1 MENSENWLLV
11 PQLSPIFTVLD
22 LIPKY
27 QNARKRFIFESPP
40 NKKMYTEHP
49 GAPFQARRSHR
60 GHHLLKT
67 PVSTA
72 VQPAV
77 LPQYSGDRYLNDPFE
92 PGVFCRAPLHPPEA
106 LGLPWHIWE
115 LNLARLKNSVIEK
128 FRSFVAGVC
137 LSTGISSLLHMCR
150 WNPWDLLEK
159 TSRLCIPASASLQCM
174 SASGW
179 KPNISL
185 AQSSCRLQ
193 LRKKTTHLG

>member
-40 NKKMYTEHP
+40 NKKCTQNTLV
-49 GAPFQARRSHR
+49 PFPSRRSHR

-77 LPQYSGDRYLNDPFE
+77 LPSIAATVLNDPFE
-92 PGVFCRAPLHPPEA
+92 PGVFAVPRCTHQ
-106 LGLPWHIWE
+106 
-115 LNLARLKNSVIEK
+115 RLWA
-128 FRSFVAGVC
+128 F
-137 LSTGISSLLHMCR
+137 LGISE
-150 WNPWDLLEK
+150 N
-159 TSRLCIPASASLQCM
+159 
-174 SASGW
+174 
-179 KPNISL
+179 
-185 AQSSCRLQ
+185 
-193 LRKKTTHLG
+193 